1 MKMQIIEMFYLLTIC
16 TIIHELGHFLVAKYF
31 KFNVKEFCI
40 GTGFPIFEQKFKE
53 LNVVFKLALP
63 FGGHIRVDFE
73 VTKFKKMDDR
83 KLVGIIFTSLA
94 GPFVN
99 IVAAIIMFKYNY
111 HFAFLSLCS
120 GVGNLLPFDSTDGA
134 IALGAI
140 KEYIKRKKHA
150 AT

>member
-1 MKMQIIEMFYLLTIC
+1 MKMQIIEMFYLLTII
-16 TIIHELGHFLVAKYF
+16 TIIHELGHFVVAKYF
-31 KFNVKEFCI
+31 KFNVKEFSI
-40 GTGFPIFEQKFKE
+40 GSGFPIFEQKFRD

-83 KLVGIIFTSLA
+83 RLLGIICTSLA

-99 IVAAIIMFKYNY
+99 IVSALIMFRYSPY
-111 HFAFLSLCS
+111 FALLSLFS
-120 GVGNLLPFDSTDGA
+120 GLGNLLPFDSTDGA

-140 KEYIKRKKHA
+140 KEYIKRKK
-150 AT
+150 T